1 MSNPESVAS
10 FSDKFI
16 VKAKFVVYYLK
27 HLEKTKEN
35 VYADYAWK
43 DLCEDSTKLK
53 QLRVPE
59 QVPQA
64 PWTTPTHQKP

>member
-53 QLRVPE
+53 QL
-59 QVPQA
+59 
-64 PWTTPTHQKP
+64 